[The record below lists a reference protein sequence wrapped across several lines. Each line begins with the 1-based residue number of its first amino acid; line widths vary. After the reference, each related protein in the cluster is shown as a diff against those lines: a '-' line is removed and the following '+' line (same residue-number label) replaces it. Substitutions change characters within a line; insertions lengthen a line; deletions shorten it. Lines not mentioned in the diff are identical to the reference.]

1 MELTIKEKGQE
12 GESCTKHNKQISI
25 AKGIGIIL
33 VVIGHSGCPEYLHTF
48 IYSFH
53 MALFYFCSALFYD
66 ERKIFNK
73 PRDFVF
79 RKIKGLYWP
88 YVKWS
93 VIFILLH
100 NLFYSIGFNNN
111 HLSYTEMYINI
122 KCSIRCLWQGE
133 RFLGAY
139 WFLPSLLGEI
149 IIFSLIVWMTKY
161 VKNNKMTLILVLIG
175 FCLGLLANQLK
186 IDLIANRELVML
198 PIYYSGFWIGKKM
211 CNKCFL
217 QTFLSMKLFVI
228 SLVCLLIIPF
238 LNSSMSVAQNNFEVI
253 PFTYLTFVSGILFI
267 LYISKILMN
276 YEVIGKL
283 LDYIGTKTLSIL
295 TFHYLGFKLM
305 TLLLVYV
312 FGSPKTML
320 GDWPIPDELKKYWV
334 IYTIIGV
341 SFSLLLS
348 SLRIN
353 RFRFKRN

>member
-12 GESCTKHNKQISI
+12 RESCTKHNKQISI

-33 VVIGHSGCPEYLHTF
+33 VVVGHSGCPEYLHTF

-100 NLFYSIGFNNN
+100 NLFYSIGFYND

-149 IIFSLIVWMTKY
+149 IIFSLIIWMTKY
-161 VKNNKMTLILVLIG
+161 AKNTKMTLILVLIG
-175 FCLGLLANQLK
+175 FCLGLLANIFK
-186 IDLIANRELVML
+186 IDLKANRELIML
-198 PIYYSGFWIGKKM
+198 PVYYSGFWIGKKM
-211 CNKCFL
+211 CNEGFL

-228 SLVCLLIIPF
+228 SLVCLLIFPF

-253 PFTYLTFVSGILFI
+253 PFTYLTFASGILFI
-267 LYISKILMN
+267 LYISKLLMN

-312 FGSPKTML
+312 FGSPETML
-320 GDWPIPDELKKYWV
+320 GDWPIPDEFKKYWV

-341 SFSLLLS
+341 VFSLFLS
-348 SLRIN
+348 SLRIS

>member
-33 VVIGHSGCPEYLHTF
+33 VVVGHSGCPEYLHTF

-100 NLFYSIGFNNN
+100 NLFYSIGFNND

-122 KCSIRCLWQGE
+122 KRSIRCMWQGE

-161 VKNNKMTLILVLIG
+161 VKNKKMTLILVLIG

-186 IDLIANRELVML
+186 IDLIQIENWL
-198 PIYYSGFWIGKKM
+198 
-211 CNKCFL
+211 CFL
-217 QTFLSMKLFVI
+217 FIIVGFGLEKKCVI
-228 SLVCLLIIPF
+228 SVSCKHF
-238 LNSSMSVAQNNFEVI
+238 
-253 PFTYLTFVSGILFI
+253 YL
-267 LYISKILMN
+267 
-276 YEVIGKL
+276 
-283 LDYIGTKTLSIL
+283 
-295 TFHYLGFKLM
+295 
-305 TLLLVYV
+305 
-312 FGSPKTML
+312 
-320 GDWPIPDELKKYWV
+320 
-334 IYTIIGV
+334 
-341 SFSLLLS
+341 
-348 SLRIN
+348 
-353 RFRFKRN
+353 